1 MQDPSYKRE
10 KKERKKA
17 EDFIDSLYD
26 EIEAE
31 HNKESAR
38 ETYEGDTL

>member
-10 KKERKKA
+10 KRERKKA

-26 EIEAE
+26 EIKSE
-31 HNKESAR
+31 HDKESMR
-38 ETYEGDTL
+38 ETYDEDN